1 LKQSIQMKEEIMG
14 NQFLA
19 STHHN
24 YDSKKSV
31 AENIHFDADF
41 KVIHIPSD
49 NQQVICKP
57 YNRKGLFKISI
68 IHGRNRVYY
77 EDKMIEIEKHAILF
91 SRPNMV
97 YTFEQLGNQHDG
109 YLCVF
114 TQEFFDK
121 FANIINYPLFDPEV
135 SPITEITVEHME
147 AFAGIFRRMEHE
159 AAMDFDYKYD
169 LLRTMVLQLIF
180 DTLKQQPSP
189 ILTIRES
196 NSALRIANQFKEIL
210 EEQFPILSPDYR
222 MALRHP
228 VDFADALSMH
238 VNHLNRSLKQVT
250 YQTTSELIADR
261 IVKEAKTLLQD
272 TEWNVAEI
280 AWCLGFEDIA
290 HFLKYFKKITKQT
303 PTSFRKSLVLRSHHI
318 PV

>member
-1 LKQSIQMKEEIMG
+1 MSYQLTTSAQHK
-14 NQFLA
+14 L
-19 STHHN
+19 
-24 YDSKKSV
+24 DSRKSV
-31 AENIHFDADF
+31 DWNGQLEADF
-41 KVIHIPSD
+41 KVIYIPSD
-49 NQQVICKP
+49 NQQFICKP
-57 YNRKGLFKISI
+57 YNKKGLFKISI

-77 EDKMIEIEKHAILF
+77 EDKVVEIEKHAILF

-97 YTFEQLGNQHDG
+97 YRFEHLGNQHDG

-114 TQEFFDK
+114 TQDFFDK
-121 FANIINYPLFDPEV
+121 FANIINYPLFDPEI
-135 SPITEITVEHME
+135 SPITEITEEHME
-147 AFAGIFRRMEHE
+147 AFTKIFRRMEQE
-159 AAMDFDYKYD
+159 VAIDFDYKYD
-169 LLRTMVLQLIF
+169 LLRTMILQLIF

-189 ILTIRES
+189 ILSVRES
-196 NSALRIANQFKEIL
+196 NGALRIANQFKEIL

-222 MALRHP
+222 MSLRHP

-250 YQTTSELIADR
+250 DRTTSELIAER
-261 IVKEAKTLLQD
+261 VVKEAKTLLQE

-303 PTSFRKSLVLRSHHI
+303 PTSFRKSLVVRFYHI